1 MNEPI
6 LYNQEGEKCY
16 KLEISMFFIIGG
28 SRILLR
34 VSLMLKLAAGHTN
47 HLLPLTVPY
56 FPLESLILK
65 GFAK

>member
-16 KLEISMFFIIGG
+16 KLEISMFFITGG
-28 SRILLR
+28 GRILLR
-34 VSLMLKLAAGHTN
+34 VSLMLRLAVGHTI
-47 HLLPLTVPY
+47 HLLPLALPY
-56 FPLESLILK
+56 FPLESLLLQ